1 MKNFTI
7 IIFLFGFNFAQVI
20 NPCEDERFLEIS
32 EKYVDQMTEE
42 EFQYFTQKEKECLEY
57 DLNKKSSN
65 KAINNLITHPL
76 KSQLKSSPCE
86 DERFLEIS
94 EKYVDQ
100 MTEEEFQYFT
110 QKEKECLEY
119 KNGTSP
125 QSYFQKQKNNEK
137 SLTSDKVINL
147 WPAIFLIAIIFLR

>member
-1 MKNFTI
+1 MKNFII

-57 DLNKKSSN
+57 
-65 KAINNLITHPL
+65 
-76 KSQLKSSPCE
+76 
-86 DERFLEIS
+86 
-94 EKYVDQ
+94 
-100 MTEEEFQYFT
+100 
-110 QKEKECLEY
+110 
-119 KNGTSP
+119 KNGTSS

>member
-1 MKNFTI
+1 MNRLVISILTFMFSFTV
-7 IIFLFGFNFAQVI
+7 FA
-20 NPCEDERFLEIS
+20 IS
-32 EKYVDQMTEE
+32 G
-42 EFQYFTQKEKECLEY
+42 
-57 DLNKKSSN
+57 
-65 KAINNLITHPL
+65 
-76 KSQLKSSPCE
+76 E

-147 WPAIFLIAIIFLR
+147 WPAIFLIAIIFFR